1 MIPISISRSI
11 SFTVCSFLGFMLQKY
26 KSFSTSQQN
35 KQRFFNRKQLTTLV
49 SNLYKIKS
57 NNANFIVY
65 VNFPMVARLP
75 SGKATRNKETM
86 CAKYIYSIYN
96 ILFRVRVR
104 AYIMYIIY
112 YFLFIYY
119 LYYYCLL
126 CLLLPLD
133 PRYTGLFM

>member
-26 KSFSTSQQN
+26 KSFSTFKQN
-35 KQRFFNRKQLTTLV
+35 KQRFFNRKQLTALV
-49 SNLYKIKS
+49 SRLYKIKG
-57 NNANFIVY
+57 NNAIFIVY
-65 VNFPMVARLP
+65 ANFSMIAGLP

-86 CAKYIYSIYN
+86 HAKYIYSIYN
-96 ILFRVRVR
+96 ILSRVRIR
-104 AYIMYIIY
+104 AYIIYVIY

-126 CLLLPLD
+126 CLHLTLD
-133 PRYTGLFM
+133 PRIIGA